1 MKIDKPSESELS
13 EKTKLNKDPLKKKKL
28 LIQKQKQK
36 EDVQKRFAQYSGLS
50 KTPKEKKT
58 ERTKLLKTVSRQALR
73 LTPPNLIRKGIE
85 AFNERYEFQ
94 SPIRKKG
101 Q

>member
-36 EDVQKRFAQYSGLS
+36 EDVQNGLLNTQVFQKHLKKRKQ
-50 KTPKEKKT
+50 KEQNFL
-58 ERTKLLKTVSRQALR
+58 KL
-73 LTPPNLIRKGIE
+73 
-85 AFNERYEFQ
+85 
-94 SPIRKKG
+94 
-101 Q
+101 